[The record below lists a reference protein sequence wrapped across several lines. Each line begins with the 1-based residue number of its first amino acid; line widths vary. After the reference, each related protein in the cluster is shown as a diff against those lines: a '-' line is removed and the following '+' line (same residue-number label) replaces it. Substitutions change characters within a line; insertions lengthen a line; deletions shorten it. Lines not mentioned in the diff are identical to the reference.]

1 MAIYTIKVSLA
12 VKDGKN
18 TLVLTPT
25 FCEVDLDPNTP
36 SRIVWILDD
45 GATDAYFVVRSGRNG
60 ILFDWEDTPGKG
72 VFGTFD
78 VDSGKKTISTQDNHS
93 GTGNFGRWR
102 YKLRV
107 KQGTIIYTTPSGY
120 ATPSGSGGSK
130 KVGDTIPG
138 DRGDHPIIIN
148 R

>member
-1 MAIYTIKVSLA
+1 MAVYTIEVSLA

-25 FCEVDLDPNTP
+25 FCEVDLDPNSP

-45 GATDAYFVVRSGRNG
+45 GATDAYFVLRSGRNG
-60 ILFDWEDTPGKG
+60 ILFDWEDTPVKG
-72 VFGTFD
+72 VFGNFD

-93 GTGNFGRWR
+93 GTGKFGRWR

-107 KQGTIIYTTPSGY
+107 KQGAAIYTTPSL
-120 ATPSGSGGSK
+120 TGSGK
-130 KVGDTIPG
+130 KAGESVPDN
-138 DRGDHPIIIN
+138 RGDHPIIIN

>member
-1 MAIYTIKVSLA
+1 MAVYTIRVSPA

-25 FCEVDLDPNTP
+25 FCEVDLDQNGP

-45 GATDAYFVVRSGRNG
+45 GGSDAHFVLRSGRNG
-60 ILFDWEDTPGKG
+60 ILFDWEDKPATG
-72 VFGTFD
+72 VFGGFD
-78 VDSGKKTISTQDNHS
+78 ADSAKKTISTQDYHS
-93 GTGNFGRWR
+93 GAGNFGNWR

-107 KQGTIIYTTPSGY
+107 KQGTTLYSTPSG
-120 ATPSGSGGSK
+120 PGSK
-130 KVGDTIPG
+130 KVGETDPG
-138 DRGDHPIIIN
+138 DRGNHPVIIN